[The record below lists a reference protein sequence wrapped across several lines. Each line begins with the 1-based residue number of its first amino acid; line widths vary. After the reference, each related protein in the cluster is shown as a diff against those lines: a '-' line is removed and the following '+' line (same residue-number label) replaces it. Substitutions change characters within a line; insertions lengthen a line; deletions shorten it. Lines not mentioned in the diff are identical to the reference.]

1 MPAMLTYA
9 IGDIHGSYTKLRNL
23 LDRCTEHRGATE
35 YRIVFLGD
43 YIDRGPGSQ
52 QVVEL
57 LINTQSRAPDR
68 VTCLR
73 GNHEDMLLN
82 AVHYGE
88 HAPWLANGGG
98 TTLASYRVSRADDI
112 QPAHL
117 NWFRS
122 LPIAIA
128 DPKRLYVHAGVRPGV
143 PLQQQSGH
151 DLLWIREPFLS
162 DPRDHGLYIVH
173 GHTPIR
179 SGMPELRRNR
189 LNLDTGAYFGGP
201 LTAAVFDETRVGPIA
216 FITDAGL
223 IVTPGASFAGAD
235 LTSHGR

>member
-9 IGDIHGSYTKLRNL
+9 IGDIHGSYRKLRNL
-23 LDRCTEHRGATE
+23 LDRCTEHRGVTE

-43 YIDRGPGSQ
+43 YIDRGPDNRE
-52 QVVEL
+52 VVEL
-57 LINTQSRAPDR
+57 LIEIQSCGPGQ
-68 VTCLR
+68 VICLR

-82 AVHYGE
+82 AVDYGD
-88 HAPWLANGGG
+88 HGPWLANGGS
-98 TTLASYRVSRADDI
+98 TTLASYGVGSADAI
-112 QPAHL
+112 PAAHL
-117 NWFRS
+117 GWFRS
-122 LPIAIA
+122 LPLATT
-128 DPKRLYVHAGVRPGV
+128 DEQRFYVHAGVRPGM
-143 PLQQQSGH
+143 PLQQQSEH

-201 LTAAVFDETRVGPIA
+201 LTAAVFDDPRIGPIA
-216 FITDAGL
+216 FITD
-223 IVTPGASFAGAD
+223 D
-235 LTSHGR
+235 GRMVIPPALSLLERT